1 VNSIRSLRARIRGFG
16 VARASRAPGER
27 VLAIANFPW
36 DLRFRRGIHLGKD
49 RFGATPKPARET
61 HALPEMLALVICL
74 SALAGCEWFRGPQ
87 APGTPVQTIHPKRG
101 VIVRRITLPG
111 NVMAY
116 QEATLYAKV
125 SGYLKTIN
133 VDKGDAVKEG
143 DLLAE
148 IEAPEMLAD
157 LVKEKAEAE
166 AAQLDYKRV
175 TEAQKKASDL
185 VMPQTVDAAKAK
197 SGVAIAGV
205 QRIETLLSY
214 AKITAP
220 FSGVITKRWV
230 DPGALIPAP
239 TSSAAAKSAAVVTL
253 MDFSTV
259 RIDVAIPDT
268 EAPLVKKDLPVKMTV
283 SELPG
288 RTFQGTIT
296 RFSYALDEST
306 KTMTTEIDIPNLD
319 MILRPGM
326 WASVEIE
333 LQKKENALLIPAEA
347 LVTEKNKNSVF
358 VARDDKAQKVS
369 VTTGFDDGVNVEI
382 LKGCAPGDAI
392 IVAGKQ
398 SVTDGQKVQ
407 ATEAK

>member
-1 VNSIRSLRARIRGFG
+1 MKKIAAKVCT
-16 VARASRAPGER
+16 VAFSVA
-27 VLAIANFPW
+27 
-36 DLRFRRGIHLGKD
+36 
-49 RFGATPKPARET
+49 
-61 HALPEMLALVICL
+61 
-74 SALAGCEWFRGPQ
+74 ALAGCDWFRGLQNP
-87 APGTPVQTIHPKRG
+87 ATPVQTIHPKQG
-101 VIVRRITLPG
+101 GIVRRVTLPG

-125 SGYLKTIN
+125 AGYLKTIS
-133 VDKGDAVKEG
+133 VDKGDSVKEG
-143 DLLAE
+143 DTLAE

-157 LVKEKAEAE
+157 LVKAKAEAE

-175 TEAQKKASDL
+175 SEAQKKASDL
-185 VMPQTVDAAKAK
+185 VVPQTVDAAKAK
-197 SGVAIAGV
+197 SGVAVAGL

-239 TSSAAAKSAAVVTL
+239 TSSSTAKSAAVVTL
-253 MDFSTV
+253 MDFTTV

-268 EAPLVKKDLPVKMTV
+268 EAPLVKKDLPVKVTV
-283 SELPG
+283 DELPG

-306 KTMTTEIDIPNLD
+306 KTMATEIEISNPDLA
-319 MILRPGM
+319 LRPGM
-326 WASVEIE
+326 WATVEIE

-347 LVTEKNKNSVF
+347 LLAEKNKMSIF
-358 VARDDKAQKVS
+358 VVRDNKAQRVS
-369 VTTGFDDGVNVEI
+369 ITTGFDDGANVEI
-382 LKGCAPGDAI
+382 LKGCGPNDAV

-398 SVTDGQKVQ
+398 SVTDGQRVR
-407 ATEAK
+407 ATESK

>member
-1 VNSIRSLRARIRGFG
+1 MKNLCA
-16 VARASRAPGER
+16 VA
-27 VLAIANFPW
+27 
-36 DLRFRRGIHLGKD
+36 
-49 RFGATPKPARET
+49 
-61 HALPEMLALVICL
+61 VIV
-74 SALAGCEWFRGPQ
+74 AVFAVQNGCEWFRPQ
-87 APGTPVQTIHPKRG
+87 TPAMSVQTIRPKRG
-101 VIVRRITLPG
+101 EIVHKVTLPG

-125 SGYLKTIN
+125 AGYLKTIN
-133 VDKGDAVKEG
+133 VDKGDSVKEG
-143 DLLAE
+143 ELLAE

-157 LVKEKAEAE
+157 LIKAKAEAE
-166 AAQLDYKRV
+166 AAQLDYKRM
-175 TEAQKKASDL
+175 TDAQKKASDL
-185 VMPQTVDAAKAK
+185 VVPQTVDAAKAK
-197 SGVAIAGV
+197 SGVAVAGL

-220 FSGVITKRWV
+220 FSGVITKRWT

-239 TSSAAAKSAAVVTL
+239 TSSSTSKSGAVVTL

-268 EAPLVKKDLPVKMTV
+268 EAPFIKKDLPVKVTV
-283 SELPG
+283 NELPG

-306 KTMTTEIDIPNLD
+306 KTMATEIEISNPDLA
-319 MILRPGM
+319 LRPGM
-326 WASVEIE
+326 WAAVEIE

-347 LVTEKNKNSVF
+347 LVIQKNKNSVF
-358 VARDDKAQKVS
+358 VVRDKKALKVAL
-369 VTTGFDDGVNVEI
+369 TTGFDDGVNVEI
-382 LKGCAPGDAI
+382 LKGCGLNDAV

-407 ATEAK
+407 AIESK

>member
-1 VNSIRSLRARIRGFG
+1 MKKIC
-16 VARASRAPGER
+16 
-27 VLAIANFPW
+27 
-36 DLRFRRGIHLGKD
+36 
-49 RFGATPKPARET
+49 T
-61 HALPEMLALVICL
+61 LALIVA
-74 SALAGCEWFRGPQ
+74 ALAVQTSCEWFRGTQ
-87 APGTPVQTIHPKRG
+87 VPGTPVQTIHPKRG
-101 VIVRRITLPG
+101 EIVRRVTLPG

-125 SGYLKTIN
+125 AGYLKTIG
-133 VDKGDAVKEG
+133 VDKGDSVKEG
-143 DLLAE
+143 DTLAE

-157 LVKEKAEAE
+157 LVKAKAEAE

-185 VMPQTVDAAKAK
+185 VVPQTVDAAKAK
-197 SGVAIAGV
+197 SGVAVAGL
-205 QRIETLLSY
+205 QRIETLLTY

-230 DPGALIPAP
+230 DPGALIPAA
-239 TSSAAAKSAAVVTL
+239 TSSSAAKSAAVVTL

-259 RIDVAIPDT
+259 RVDVAIPDT
-268 EAPLVKKDLPVKMTV
+268 EAPFVKKDLPAKVTV
-283 SELPG
+283 DQLPG

-296 RFSYALDEST
+296 RFSYALDELT
-306 KTMTTEIDIPNLD
+306 KTMTTEIEISNVDLA
-319 MILRPGM
+319 LRPGM

-358 VARDDKAQKVS
+358 VVREKKAQKVS
-369 VTTGFDDGVNVEI
+369 ITTGFDDGVNVEV
-382 LKGCAPGDAI
+382 LKGCGPGDAV

-407 ATEAK
+407 ATESK

>member
-1 VNSIRSLRARIRGFG
+1 MPVWTQFKFRSRSERSRQAAANYRPAACAPRTCARL
-16 VARASRAPGER
+16 ARVVSYA
-27 VLAIANFPW
+27 
-36 DLRFRRGIHLGKD
+36 
-49 RFGATPKPARET
+49 
-61 HALPEMLALVICL
+61 ALVSVLC
-74 SALAGCEWFRGPQ
+74 ALDGCDWFHGPQ
-87 APGTPVQTIHPKRG
+87 APATPVQTIHPKRG
-101 VIVRRITLPG
+101 EIVRRITLPG

-125 SGYLKTIN
+125 AGYLKTIS
-133 VDKGDAVKEG
+133 VDKGDTVKEG

-157 LVKEKAEAE
+157 LVKAKAEAE

-197 SGVAIAGV
+197 SGVAVAGV

-214 AKITAP
+214 ANITAP

-230 DPGALIPAP
+230 DPGALIPAAI
-239 TSSAAAKSAAVVTL
+239 SSSAAKSAAVVTL

-259 RIDVAIPDT
+259 RIDVAIPDM
-268 EAPLVKKDLPVKMTV
+268 EAPLVKRDLPAKVTI

-288 RTFQGTIT
+288 RTFDGTIT

-306 KTMTTEIDIPNLD
+306 KTMTTEIDISNPDLV
-319 MILRPGM
+319 LRPGM

-333 LQKKENALLIPAEA
+333 LQKKENALLISAEA
-347 LVTEKNKNSVF
+347 LITEKNKNSVF
-358 VARDDKAQKVS
+358 VVRDNKAQKVP
-369 VTTGFDDGVNVEI
+369 VATGFDDGVNVEI
-382 LKGCAPGDAI
+382 LKGCGSNDAV

-398 SVTDGQKVQ
+398 SVTDGQRVQ
-407 ATEAK
+407 ATASK

>member
-1 VNSIRSLRARIRGFG
+1 MNRT
-16 VARASRAPGER
+16 APR
-27 VLAIANFPW
+27 FCAVVLTAIA
-36 DLRFRRGIHLGKD
+36 LG
-49 RFGATPKPARET
+49 AQ
-61 HALPEMLALVICL
+61 
-74 SALAGCEWFRGPQ
+74 SSCEWFQPQ
-87 APGTPVQTIHPKRG
+87 TPATPVQTIHPERG
-101 VIVRRITLPG
+101 EIVRRITLPG

-116 QEATLYAKV
+116 QQATLYAKV
-125 SGYLKTIN
+125 AGYLKTIG
-133 VDKGDAVKEG
+133 VDKGDTVKEG

-157 LVKEKAEAE
+157 LVKAKAEAE
-166 AAQLDYKRV
+166 AAQLDYRRV
-175 TEAQKKASDL
+175 AEAQKKASDL
-185 VMPQTVDAAKAK
+185 VMPQTVDAARAK
-197 SGVAIAGV
+197 SGVAVAGV

-239 TSSAAAKSAAVVTL
+239 TSAAAAKTAAVVTL

-268 EAPLVKKDLPVKMTV
+268 EAPFVKKDLPVKVTV
-283 SELPG
+283 DELPG
-288 RTFQGTIT
+288 RVFQGTIT

-306 KTMTTEIDIPNLD
+306 KTMATEIDIANPD
-319 MILRPGM
+319 MVLRPGM
-326 WASVEIE
+326 WAAVEIE
-333 LQKKENALLIPAEA
+333 LQKKQDALLIPAEA

-358 VARDDKAQKVS
+358 IVRDHKAQKVPI
-369 VTTGFDDGVNVEI
+369 TTGFDDGVNIEI
-382 LKGCAPGDAI
+382 LKGCAASDAV

-407 ATEAK
+407 PTEAK

>member
-1 VNSIRSLRARIRGFG
+1 MKRICV
-16 VARASRAPGER
+16 VALSVA
-27 VLAIANFPW
+27 VLAAQN
-36 DLRFRRGIHLGKD
+36 
-49 RFGATPKPARET
+49 
-61 HALPEMLALVICL
+61 
-74 SALAGCEWFRGPQ
+74 GCDWFRSQP
-87 APGTPVQTIHPKRG
+87 APSTPVQTIHPKRG
-101 VIVRRITLPG
+101 EIVRKVTLPG

-125 SGYLKTIN
+125 AGYLKTIS
-133 VDKGDAVKEG
+133 VDKGDTVKEG
-143 DLLAE
+143 DTLAE
-148 IEAPEMLAD
+148 IEAPELLAD
-157 LVKEKAEAE
+157 LVKVKAEAE
-166 AAQLDYKRV
+166 AARLDYKRV
-175 TEAQKKASDL
+175 TEAQNKASDL

-239 TSSAAAKSAAVVTL
+239 TSSSTSKSAAVVTL

-268 EAPLVKKDLPVKMTV
+268 EAPFVKKDLPVKVTV

-296 RFSYALDEST
+296 RVSYALDEST
-306 KTMTTEIDIPNLD
+306 RTMATEIEISNPDLA
-319 MILRPGM
+319 LRPGM
-326 WASVEIE
+326 WATVEIE

-347 LVTEKNKNSVF
+347 LVTEKNKNSLF
-358 VARDDKAQKVS
+358 VVRDNKAEKVS

-382 LKGCAPGDAI
+382 LKGCGPNDSVIA
-392 IVAGKQ
+392 AGKQ
-398 SVTDGQKVQ
+398 SVTDGQKIQ
-407 ATEAK
+407 ATARK

>member
-1 VNSIRSLRARIRGFG
+1 MRKEALHKRCRVSTSLAFPEFGRRSACPTNLWSLRPWRNITLCWCLL
-16 VARASRAPGER
+16 ASA
-27 VLAIANFPW
+27 VLQ
-36 DLRFRRGIHLGKD
+36 
-49 RFGATPKPARET
+49 T
-61 HALPEMLALVICL
+61 
-74 SALAGCEWFRGPQ
+74 GCKWFR
-87 APGTPVQTIHPKRG
+87 PGTPATPVQTIHPKRDE
-101 VIVRRITLPG
+101 IVRRVTLPG

-125 SGYLKTIN
+125 AGYLKTIS
-133 VDKGDAVKEG
+133 VDKGDTVKEG

-185 VMPQTVDAAKAK
+185 VMPQMVDAAKAK
-197 SGVAIAGV
+197 AGVARAGV
-205 QRIETLLSY
+205 QRIETLLDY

-239 TSSAAAKSAAVVTL
+239 TSSGAAKSAAVVTL

-268 EAPLVKKDLPVKMTV
+268 EAPFVKKDLPVKVTV

-288 RTFQGTIT
+288 REFQGTIT

-306 KTMTTEIDIPNLD
+306 KTMATEIDISNPDLV
-319 MILRPGM
+319 LRPGM

-333 LQKKENALLIPAEA
+333 LQKKENAVLIPAEA
-347 LVTEKNKNSVF
+347 LVTEKNKNSVL
-358 VARDDKAQKVS
+358 VVRDGKAEKVS
-369 VTTGFDDGVNVEI
+369 ITTGFDDGVNVEI
-382 LKGCAPGDAI
+382 LKGCGPNDGV

>member
-1 VNSIRSLRARIRGFG
+1 MKKICV
-16 VARASRAPGER
+16 VALSVA
-27 VLAIANFPW
+27 VLAAQN
-36 DLRFRRGIHLGKD
+36 D
-49 RFGATPKPARET
+49 
-61 HALPEMLALVICL
+61 
-74 SALAGCEWFRGPQ
+74 CEWFRGTQ
-87 APGTPVQTIHPKRG
+87 NPGTPVQTIHPKRG
-101 VIVRRITLPG
+101 EIVRRVTLPG

-125 SGYLKTIN
+125 AGYLKTIS
-133 VDKGDAVKEG
+133 VDKGDTVQEG
-143 DLLAE
+143 DALAE

-157 LVKEKAEAE
+157 LVKARAEAE

-175 TEAQKKASDL
+175 SEAQKKASDL

-197 SGVAIAGV
+197 SGVAVAGV

-214 AKITAP
+214 ANITAP

-230 DPGALIPAP
+230 DPGALIPAA
-239 TSSAAAKSAAVVTL
+239 TSSSAAKSAAVVTL

-259 RIDVAIPDT
+259 RVDVAIPDM
-268 EAPLVKKDLPVKMTV
+268 EAPFVKKDLPVKVTV
-283 SELPG
+283 DELPG

-306 KTMTTEIDIPNLD
+306 KTMTTEIEISNVDLA
-319 MILRPGM
+319 LRPGM

-358 VARDDKAQKVS
+358 VAREKKAQKVS
-369 VTTGFDDGVNVEI
+369 ITTGFDDGVNVEV
-382 LKGCAPGDAI
+382 LKGCGPGDAV

-407 ATEAK
+407 ATESK